1 MSKAVNLALLHGLC
15 LAPLGRI
22 IKAPGLHSPACSAAL
37 VQTRYSILSERQ
49 LDSGAW
55 WSALAGSGLGC
66 VEGWYLS
73 GMLIENMDKRLYSLL

>member
-1 MSKAVNLALLHGLC
+1 MSKAVNLAYLYGLC

-37 VQTRYSILSERQ
+37 AQLRYSIVSERQ

-55 WSALAGSGLGC
+55 WSALAVSGLGWIM
-66 VEGWYLS
+66 G
-73 GMLIENMDKRLYSLL
+73 GN